1 VQRLTQDLA
10 ALPAGTSDRKALP
23 PMPKVAGRVFTLIEK
38 QTAAVGINLGYALPV
53 NRSDPD
59 YFPLMVANSYLGE
72 HRSLYGRL
80 MNELRG
86 LRGLNYGDYSYIE
99 YWDNP
104 PGTEQPT
111 PNVPRRQQYFSVWIR
126 PVAPA
131 DAQFALRDALYEI
144 QKLHDQGMTKED
156 FEATRDLLINYS
168 KLWAGQISTRLG
180 FLMDSKFYGTPYYI
194 DEIEARLKTM
204 TLEQVNAAARK
215 YLDPNNFDAVLVTGN
230 AARLKDIL
238 QKDDPSPKT
247 YTNPVAPAVLEA
259 DKTIQ
264 ALKIQPTKIEV
275 VPVDQV
281 FQK

>member
-1 VQRLTQDLA
+1 M
-10 ALPAGTSDRKALP
+10 P
-23 PMPKVAGRVFTLIEK
+23 PIPRASGRSITVIEK
-38 QTAAVGINLGYALPV
+38 QTSAVGINLGFPLPV

-72 HRSLYGRL
+72 HRSFYGRL
-80 MNELRG
+80 MYELRG
-86 LRGLNYGDYSYIE
+86 ARGLNYGDYSYIE
-99 YWDNP
+99 YWNNP

-111 PNVPRRQQYFSVWIR
+111 PNVPRRQQYFSVWLR

-144 QKLHDQGMTKED
+144 RKLRDQGMTKQD

-168 KLWAGQISTRLG
+168 KLWAGRLSDRLG
-180 FLMDSKFYGTPYYI
+180 ILMDSKFYGTPYYI

-215 YLDPNNFDAVLVTGN
+215 YLDPTNFDAILVTGN
-230 AARLKDIL
+230 AQQLKDVL
-238 QKDDPSPKT
+238 QKDAPSPKK

-259 DKTIQ
+259 DKTIE
-264 ALKIQPTKIEV
+264 ALKIQPAKIEV
-275 VPVDQV
+275 VPADQV